1 MLDLTPSE
9 TKIVL
14 LDVLAA
20 LSDPEALEQARSVA
34 GNDMLRQMQTVFP
47 LSVQIEAHVLA
58 QHGLVGRPSST
69 FDDGKGPVTPGE
81 AVVQFHQLLQ
91 LLAPQ
96 DPEIDALFKQLRL
109 RLLPSS

>member
-69 FDDGKGPVTPGE
+69 FDDGPCHTRRGGCPVSPT
-81 AVVQFHQLLQ
+81 AS
-91 LLAPQ
+91 A
-96 DPEIDALFKQLRL
+96 
-109 RLLPSS
+109 SSTTRSGN